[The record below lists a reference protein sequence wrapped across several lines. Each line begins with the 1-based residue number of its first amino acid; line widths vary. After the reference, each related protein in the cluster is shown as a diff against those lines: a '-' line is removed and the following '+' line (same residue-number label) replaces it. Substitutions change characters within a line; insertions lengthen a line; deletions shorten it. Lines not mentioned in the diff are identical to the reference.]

1 MQADQGLR
9 KPRASKQDHPH
20 GGPICPLS
28 DEEIA
33 HWAPRL
39 GSSAST
45 HPNVRAARE
54 RRLRAVVTRW
64 FDQASS
70 IYRVRTLPPN
80 WPYASTRTD
89 EALPEIARRL
99 KAIREELLTV
109 PGPVTALLRMRY
121 ANYDLAQTA
130 LGALP
135 FMLDDVAAAWHKPH
149 SGHPKS
155 WIEAEV
161 IGLLIRGVELFTSE
175 ELPSPR
181 SRKRQAEFGFVRL
194 LSVRL
199 LPELSDANFRTA
211 LGHWH
216 RSRKAAIP

>member
-1 MQADQGLR
+1 
-9 KPRASKQDHPH
+9 
-20 GGPICPLS
+20 
-28 DEEIA
+28 
-33 HWAPRL
+33 
-39 GSSAST
+39 
-45 HPNVRAARE
+45 
-54 RRLRAVVTRW
+54 LRAVVTRW

-80 WPYASTRTD
+80 WPSASMLMD
-89 EALPEIARRL
+89 EALPDIASRL

-121 ANYDLAQTA
+121 ANYDLALTA

-155 WIEAEV
+155 WIEAEI